1 MGTSVFSVPSF
12 LLPLREHEPF
22 IKSSLQEHTH
32 ISVQKV
38 DQKEYQLTK
47 PLSGILN
54 LPGKPSGIWITIWLN
69 PYHDNQSFQ
78 LSILAGVTNPC
89 EKYELVLILIGNTNP
104 HSEYQFVGEKG
115 ILIRNTNL
123 LKRNEKKVLSI
134 VPNKT
139 RQEIQSQNCRA
150 LIWRISRFPIWVFCS
165 LNTGLNPW
173 FSKRGDLFEL
183 SKLP

>member
-1 MGTSVFSVPSF
+1 MSRLSNHLYRNT
-12 LLPLREHEPF
+12 
-22 IKSSLQEHTH
+22 HTH
-32 ISVQKV
+32 TSVQKV

-104 HSEYQFVGEKG
+104 HSKYQFVGEKG

-173 FSKRGDLFEL
+173 FSKRGDHFEV